1 MRLDCSCGRPTCRR
15 PSTKP
20 GCYQIRPVA
29 ASTSGGG
36 VLFSPTLAE
45 QWCTGLPWLNRTW
58 PNSNYS
64 DTNELTSWTW
74 LTLMSLNT
82 ASGTACVCV
91 WVRVGLCVFR
101 RRRRKRNFPS
111 FRYGN
116 LKIFDKR
123 EAARTVEWG
132 GPRGFPGMKTNV
144 VVVRFLMK
152 LFKTVNNEIIR
163 ECCSYF
169 KFTLPSELLDKR
181 RDKFQSNFMLRCG
194 MLHYF
199 GIKT

>member
-1 MRLDCSCGRPTCRR
+1 MIQSNSTVKTVFVEAQASPGKPRLLAGTRCGPFGAPTRCGMRLDCSCGRPTCRR

-29 ASTSGGG
+29 AATSGGE

-82 ASGTACVCV
+82 ASGPACVCV

-132 GPRGFPGMKTNV
+132 GTPRVPRDENKCCCRTIP
-144 VVVRFLMK
+144 
-152 LFKTVNNEIIR
+152 NEIIT
-163 ECCSYF
+163 CA
-169 KFTLPSELLDKR
+169 P
-181 RDKFQSNFMLRCG
+181 
-194 MLHYF
+194 
-199 GIKT
+199 